1 MGVFLVLFLV
11 FWSGCSVV
19 IKEKPKRYEGVLKVN
34 CHSPIYTKGFYCEGG
49 KARSTWVQPWSK
61 VKITNLKNQK
71 SITIAVMRDDNVEGV
86 CVPEKYKSI
95 LGADP
100 FPAKLDI
107 ERCGREGITECPAK
121 IEGLASYY
129 TEPYHNR
136 ETAYGI
142 PYDMHGMYAAHR
154 TLPLG
159 TMLKVINTEN
169 HKEVI
174 VKVIDRGPFKQGRVL
189 DLSYGAAK
197 ELGIINK
204 GEVKVVAY
212 VLRCGE

>member
-11 FWSGCSVV
+11 FLSGCSVV

-34 CHSPIYTKGFYCEGG
+34 CHSPIYTKGFYCEGNR
-49 KARSTWVQPWSK
+49 ARSGLVQPWSK
-61 VKITNLKNQK
+61 VKIISLKNQK

-100 FPAKLDI
+100 FPAKLYI

-129 TEPYHNR
+129 AEPYHNR

-142 PYDMHGMYAAHR
+142 PYDMYGMYAAHR

-159 TMLKVINTEN
+159 TVLKVINTEN
-169 HKEVI
+169 HNEAI
-174 VKVIDRGPFKQGRVL
+174 VKVIDRGPFKRERVL

-197 ELGIINK
+197 ELGMISK
-204 GEVKVVAY
+204 GEVNVVAY